1 MAYTTVNKCT
11 ANFNTKLYTGNAS
24 TQAITG
30 VGFQPDLI
38 WIKNRSTNNSHVWTD
53 AVRGVSSTMYS
64 NSNGAQDTGS
74 TNVGSFDSDGFTLG
88 SNGGTNGNGNNV
100 ASWNWKA
107 NGAGSANSDGT
118 ISSTVSA
125 NTASGFSIVKWT
137 GTGATGTIGHGLGKA
152 PHVIIVK
159 QYNGTRDWVVGSGEF
174 GWTKYQYL
182 NSTQVSNTGNFF
194 NDTAPTSSV
203 FSVVNDSGVNGN
215 GNYYIAYCFAPTTG
229 FSQMGWYRGSG
240 QDQGP
245 YITCSFKPK
254 IVFIKNTE
262 QGGDDWHIFD
272 DQRSASG
279 GGNIIKYRLFPNN
292 NSAETT
298 TSNMGFDFYSNGFQV
313 TDNLGAINNFNEG
326 IWYLAFGQSLV
337 GSNNIPATAR

>member
-107 NGAGSANSDGT
+107 NGAGSANSNGT

-137 GTGATGTIGHGLGKA
+137 GTGAT
-152 PHVIIVK
+152 
-159 QYNGTRDWVVGSGEF
+159 
-174 GWTKYQYL
+174 
-182 NSTQVSNTGNFF
+182 
-194 NDTAPTSSV
+194 
-203 FSVVNDSGVNGN
+203 
-215 GNYYIAYCFAPTTG
+215 
-229 FSQMGWYRGSG
+229 
-240 QDQGP
+240 
-245 YITCSFKPK
+245 
-254 IVFIKNTE
+254 
-262 QGGDDWHIFD
+262 
-272 DQRSASG
+272 
-279 GGNIIKYRLFPNN
+279 
-292 NSAETT
+292 
-298 TSNMGFDFYSNGFQV
+298 
-313 TDNLGAINNFNEG
+313 
-326 IWYLAFGQSLV
+326 
-337 GSNNIPATAR
+337 

>member
-1 MAYTTVNKCT
+1 MAYTTVDKCT
-11 ANFNTKLYTGNAS
+11 ANFNTKLYTGTGSSNS
-24 TQAITG
+24 VTG
-30 VGFQPDLI
+30 VGFQPDWV
-38 WIKNRSTNNSHVWTD
+38 WIKERNGGGGHNTFDVIRGTGKPVYTNSNIAQATD
-53 AVRGVSSTMYS
+53 AQTLTAFGT
-64 NSNGAQDTGS
+64 
-74 TNVGSFDSDGFTLG
+74 DGFTV
-88 SNGGTNGNGNNV
+88 GTNTNVNENGLNHV
-100 ASWNWKA
+100 AWNWKA
-107 NGAGSANSDGT
+107 GGTGSANSDGT

-137 GTGATGTIGHGLGKA
+137 GTGATGTIGHGLGKV

-159 QYNGTRDWVVGSGEF
+159 QYDGTRDWVVGSGEV

-203 FSVVNDSGVNGN
+203 FSVVNDSGVNGS
-215 GNYYIAYCFAPTTG
+215 GNPYIAYCFANTTG

-292 NSAETT
+292 SSGETT
-298 TSNMGFDFYSNGFQV
+298 TDNMGFDFYSNGFQV
-313 TDNLGAINNFNEG
+313 TDNLGAINNFNEA
-326 IWYLAFGQSLV
+326 IWYMAFGQTIV
-337 GSNNIPATAR
+337 GSNNVAATAR